1 MASTTPR
8 ATATPIAII
17 NIHTAAAETEK
28 KSYYLGRIYAKRVED
43 VLNGEQGKFFFN
55 FFHYDQK
62 GMKIGHDLIF
72 ADNRIEY
79 VQLGNIH

>member
-43 VLNGEQGKFFFN
+43 VLNGEQGKFFSSSFIMIRRGW
-55 FFHYDQK
+55 K
-62 GMKIGHDLIF
+62 
-72 ADNRIEY
+72 
-79 VQLGNIH
+79 